1 MALFY
6 NGTNIP
12 ASANVYIN
20 NQAASQVLFNNALVW
35 KKERTLFYNGSFGEL
50 GTPVQG
56 LSEGYSFRTSATS
69 GANWL
74 INCDGR
80 SDWWFPYPSSGFT
93 NVHISV
99 VGTEG
104 AAGSRHCYAFSSTAT
119 NIWGNSANA
128 IDISNVGTYTLAIPS
143 SSLYIGVQALM
154 GGVYISRIWLD

>member
-20 NQAASQVLFNNALVW
+20 NQAASQVLFNNAQVW
-35 KKERTLFYNGSFGEL
+35 KRERTLFYNGSFGEL

-56 LSEGYSFRTSATS
+56 LSEGYSFRTSAIS

-80 SDWWFPYPSSGFT
+80 SDWWFPAATTGYSKVNLT
-93 NVHISV
+93 V
-99 VGTEG
+99 VQRFGAGTCILYAG
-104 AAGSRHCYAFSSTAT
+104 WSAAT
-119 NIWGNSANA
+119 WGNASPY
-128 IDISNVGTYTLAIPS
+128 IVDITSVGTYTLALPANDIF
-143 SSLYIGVQALM
+143 IGVQALK
-154 GGVYISRIWLD
+154 GGVYISRVWQD